1 MKQPPKPTTVQP
13 VAPVATPPPPRAV
26 NPFQKQAD
34 SSLSAGTVAIEAER
48 AIAEAQGKLV
58 IAKRFPR
65 DEARAFSQVMES
77 CKRAGL
83 AKEAIY
89 GFNRGGALVTGPS
102 IRLAEELARAW
113 GNIDYGIRELSR
125 KDGVSEMESY
135 AWDLQTN
142 TVSSQKFT
150 VRHIRDTKNG
160 SYALTDERDIYEITA
175 NMAARR
181 LRARILAV
189 LPPDLVDA
197 AVEECRKTEAGG
209 NGEPLA
215 DRVRKMLRAFE
226 KLGVSALFIEA
237 RLGHTLDTIL
247 PDEFVELTQ
256 IHNSIRDG
264 MTKAGDWFAGAAKP
278 KQESASAAAL
288 NESLAPKPAPP
299 IDVATV
305 AEPAATVPAPAPA
318 KPNDPLFD

>member
-1 MKQPPKPTTVQP
+1 MKSTKPTSTAVQ
-13 VAPVATPPPPRAV
+13 VQAHQQH
-26 NPFQKQAD
+26 NPFAKQAD
-34 SSLSAGTVAIEAER
+34 SSLAAGAVAIEAER

-65 DEARAFSQVMES
+65 DEARAFAQVMES

-89 GFNRGGALVTGPS
+89 GFNRGGTMITGPS

-150 VRHIRDTKNG
+150 VRHIRDTKSG

-175 NMAARR
+175 NMASRR

-209 NGEPLA
+209 NGEPLV
-215 DRVRKMLRAFE
+215 DRVRKMIRAFE
-226 KLGVSALFIEA
+226 KLGVSAALIEQ
-237 RLGHTLDTIL
+237 RIGHSMDTIL
-247 PDEFVELTQ
+247 PDDFVELTQ

-264 MTKAGDWFAGAAKP
+264 MTKASDWFAVAKTKP
-278 KQESASAAAL
+278 ESAAAAEL
-288 NESLAPKPAPP
+288 NASLSQPASDPVPAP
-299 IDVATV
+299 
-305 AEPAATVPAPAPA
+305 AAAPAPA
-318 KPNDPLFD
+318 KTNDPLFD